1 MVVVSLLIGLVIGGA
16 AALFVGGGG
25 GDEPEAPATTTDI
38 TRDGDRRREAAAE
51 LPDLVEPVR
60 PDQATDPE
68 RAIQS
73 FLSLEATG
81 EWEASY
87 EFLTE
92 DLRTVAFTS
101 PAAWVA
107 AHANF
112 PTVTGYR
119 LDGVTVDEDGERATA
134 ETLTGFDAKLDPVLG
149 LVAARGRSDWTLES
163 EGDVWRVNVADLAAG
178 NTFLYPASD
187 GAEVTARRW
196 VDARVACEDTTDLQA
211 GLIGSPLLADELCN
225 EDQNEPV
232 EIGAVSSLSDSADTS
247 TLQSEFGPQVFAW
260 ARTVEVEAETP
271 LIAVLGP
278 IDNEWRVVAVLPS
291 R

>member
-1 MVVVSLLIGLVIGGA
+1 MAVSLVIGLLIGGA
-16 AALFVGGGG
+16 VAAFVGGGG
-25 GDEPEAPATTTDI
+25 RDEPEAPATTSDI
-38 TRDGDRRREAAAE
+38 TRDGDPEAAAE
-51 LPDLVEPVR
+51 LPELVEPVR
-60 PDQATDPE
+60 PEQATDPE
-68 RAIQS
+68 LAIQS

-107 AHANF
+107 AHADF

-119 LDGVTVDEDGERATA
+119 LDGVSVDEDGERATA
-134 ETLTGFDAKLDPVLG
+134 RTLTGFDAKLDPVLG
-149 LVAARGRSDWTLES
+149 LVAARGRSDWLLES

-211 GLIGSPLLADELCN
+211 GLIGSPVLAEQLCN
-225 EDQNEPV
+225 EDQDEPV

-260 ARTVEVEAETP
+260 GRTVEVEAETP